1 MNQVKGTVNR
11 VELLGWLG
19 MEPELRFT
27 PNGTA
32 TCKLRVATKRPAAG
46 QDENGKRAY
55 ETEWVNVEAWEWLAE
70 RCNSYLH
77 KGSRVLITG
86 SLRTDAWQDR
96 ETGQTRS
103 RMYVRADDVLFLDA
117 RQEQQ
122 DEAEAVEQTVEDLPF

>member
-11 VELLGWLG
+11 VQLLGRLG

-32 TCKLRVATKRPAAG
+32 TCKLRVATKRPGA
-46 QDENGKRAY
+46 QDENGKRGY
-55 ETEWVNVEAWEWLAE
+55 ETEWVNVEAWERLAE
-70 RCNSYLH
+70 QCNSYLH

-86 SLRTDAWQDR
+86 SLRTDSWQDR
-96 ETGQTRS
+96 DTGQNRS

-122 DEAEAVEQTVEDLPF
+122 DEAETAEQAVEDLPF